1 MTTVKLYDIAM
12 ARSGD
17 KTDTSNLAVWPY
29 RAEDWPAIRDGLTV
43 EKVREKFGPL
53 VQGDIVRYEYPN
65 LPAVNFVM
73 TRALRGGV
81 GLGLTLDPHG
91 KNYQNLVLD
100 IDIEVND
107 DSPAS

>member
-1 MTTVKLYDIAM
+1 MATVKLYDIAI

-29 RAEDWPAIRDGLTV
+29 KAEDWPAIRDGLTV
-43 EKVREKFGPL
+43 EKVKEKFGSL
-53 VQGDIVRYEYPN
+53 LQGDVVRYEYPN

-73 TRALRGGV
+73 THALRGGV

-91 KNYQNLVLD
+91 KNYQNLILD
-100 IDIEVND
+100 IDVEVV
-107 DSPAS
+107 PTTAAS

>member
-1 MTTVKLYDIAM
+1 MKLYEIAM

-29 RAEDWPAIRDGLTV
+29 DEKDWPLLREKLTV
-43 EKVREKFGPL
+43 EKIREKFGTL
-53 VQGDIVRYEYPN
+53 VKGDIVRYELPN
-65 LPAVNFVM
+65 VHTLNFVM

-81 GLGLTLDPHG
+81 GLGLTIDPHG

-100 IDIEVND
+100 IDLDN
-107 DSPAS
+107 

>member
-1 MTTVKLYDIAM
+1 VKLYEIAM

-17 KTDTSNLAVWPY
+17 KTDTSNIAVWPY
-29 RAEDWPAIRDGLTV
+29 NDADWPLLRDTLTV

-53 VQGDIVRYEYPN
+53 VQGDIVRYE
-65 LPAVNFVM
+65 LPRVHALNFVM
-73 TRALRGGV
+73 TKALRGGV

-100 IDIEVND
+100 IDLD
-107 DSPAS
+107 R